1 MPKGEYIKGPIENE
15 YVFLHHTA
23 GWHNPYNVI
32 DSWGRDKRG
41 RVATEFV
48 LGGRNHGNGDDE
60 FDGVMV
66 QAFPEGGYG
75 WHLGRTRSGWMNR
88 HSVGLEICSMGYLND
103 DDRTYVKSR
112 CTPNEI
118 TVLEKPFKGYTK
130 WQSYTPEQ
138 IKATEKW
145 IRYIGERDEI
155 DIRKGL
161 QQFIKD
167 HGPYKGFDFQEDAFY
182 GKVKGLLTH
191 TNVRR
196 DKWDCYP
203 HPDFVDMIM
212 SL

>member
-1 MPKGEYIKGPIENE
+1 
-15 YVFLHHTA
+15 
-23 GWHNPYNVI
+23 
-32 DSWGRDKRG
+32 
-41 RVATEFV
+41 
-48 LGGRNHGNGDDE
+48 
-60 FDGVMV
+60 MV
-66 QAFPEGGYG
+66 QAFPEKGQG
-75 WHLGRTRSGWMNR
+75 WHLGRTGSGWMNR

-103 DDRTYVKSR
+103 DDKTYVESR

-130 WQSYTPEQ
+130 WQRYTPEQ

-203 HPDFVDMIM
+203 NPDFVDMIM